1 MPNLALQVDHDAQ
14 ASIALNEI
22 DEPKPAPDEVVVGVA
37 HAAANFAELRFAPAL
52 PNGMTL
58 GYDAAGVVV
67 QEADDGSGPPVGT
80 RVVAFGPGAWAQRAV
95 FKTDSIAVV
104 PDSVGLADAAAIPMV
119 GLTALRT
126 LRSSGSL
133 LDRKVLITGASGGV
147 GRAAIQLASLG
158 GAVVTAVSGSPQRA
172 DRLLELGATRVVGS
186 LDEVAEPQDIV
197 LENVGGP
204 TLLAAWKLLGPG
216 GIVHSIGWACGEPAE
231 LPVNAF
237 FVLGPART
245 LSSFGDMVSPG
256 TDLAY
261 LIGLVEAGPLLPE
274 IGWQGPWTDIDS
286 AAAALAARQVPG
298 KIVIDLPEAGG

>member
-1 MPNLALQVDHDAQ
+1 MPNLALLVDHEAR
-14 ASIALNEI
+14 AGITLSEM
-22 DEPKPAPDEVVVGVA
+22 DEPKPASDEVVVGVA
-37 HAAANFAELRFAPAL
+37 HAAANFAELRFAPVL
-52 PNGMTL
+52 PHGMTL

-67 QEADDGSGPPVGT
+67 QTADDGSGPPVGA
-80 RVVAFGPGAWAQRAV
+80 RVVAFGAGAWAQRAA

-104 PDSVGLADAAAIPMV
+104 PDTVGLADAAAVPMV

-133 LDRKVLITGASGGV
+133 LDCKVLITGASGGV

-158 GAVVTAVSGSPQRA
+158 GAVVTAVSGSPERA
-172 DRLLELGATRVVGS
+172 DRLRELGAARVVES
-186 LDEVAEPQDIV
+186 LDDVTEPQDVV

-216 GIVHSIGWACGEPAE
+216 GVLHSIGWAGGEPAE

-237 FVLGPART
+237 FVLGRARS
-245 LSSFGDMVSPG
+245 LRSFGDMESPG
-256 TDLAY
+256 ADLAY
-261 LIGLVEAGPLLPE
+261 LMGLVEAGGLLPE
-274 IGWQGPWTDIDS
+274 IGWKGPWTDIDS

-298 KIVIDLPEAGG
+298 KIVIDVPEALA